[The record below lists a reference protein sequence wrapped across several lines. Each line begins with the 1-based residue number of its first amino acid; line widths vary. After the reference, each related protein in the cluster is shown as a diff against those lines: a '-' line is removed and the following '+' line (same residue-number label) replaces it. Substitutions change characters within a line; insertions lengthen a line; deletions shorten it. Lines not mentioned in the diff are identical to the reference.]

1 MAGRQNPVLIG
12 VSGHGRN
19 KADIALIRLALTLYG
34 AETLWLL
41 PGMTIP
47 WARLHGVV
55 IAGGSHV
62 HPSRFRQKPQIAARY
77 NLPRDELEFA
87 LARGAN
93 IRGVPVLG
101 ICRGAQVLNIA
112 RGGSLRQNI
121 TPDRVHT
128 RPRAL
133 LLPLQPVR
141 VQPRSRVARTL
152 GRELLGANRLHSQ
165 AIERLGE
172 GLKAVAMDRD
182 GFVQAIE
189 AKPVDSGQALWQ
201 LGVQWH
207 PEYLLYHPSH
217 RRLFAA
223 LVAAARR
230 YRQGCANGSS
240 ATVTTT

>member
-1 MAGRQNPVLIG
+1 MAGRQDPVLIG
-12 VSGHGRN
+12 VSGHGRH
-19 KADIALIRLALTLYG
+19 KADIVLIRLALKLLG

-47 WARLHGVV
+47 WSKLQGVV

-62 HPSRFRQKPQIAARY
+62 HPARFHQVPQVQARY
-77 NLPRDELEFA
+77 NLPRDTLEFA

-93 IRGVPVLG
+93 LRGVPVLG

-112 RGGSLRQNI
+112 RGGDLRQNI
-121 TPDRVHT
+121 TPERVHT

-133 LLPLQPVR
+133 LLPLQTVR
-141 VQPRSRVARTL
+141 VQPRSRMARTL
-152 GRELLGANRLHSQ
+152 ARELLGANRLHSQ
-165 AIERLGE
+165 AIDRLGK
-172 GLKAVAMDRD
+172 GLKATALDQD
-182 GFVQAIE
+182 GFIQAIE
-189 AKPVDSGQALWQ
+189 GDNSHWQ

-207 PEYLLYHPSH
+207 PEYLLYHPAH

-230 YRQGCANGSS
+230 YRQSL
-240 ATVTTT
+240 